1 MALTITPP
9 ASPGDENNKN
19 EKQNPKVGLTAPPKI
34 GISVTPPKLNA
45 DTEIKKRDLTQE
57 DDFLNR
63 EKRRK
68 DLGLTEDARTYQSLG
83 ALSAEDAIHKD
94 YDTTYKHLEEKV
106 VEVKTWLQEYLSAQ
120 ELNEK
125 VALARKERGK
135 LYVEMRDKLDR
146 LLLQYF
152 ADNPAKSQSDTSKIT
167 AMVVN
172 EILGVGPLEPL
183 WQNKNITEIMV
194 NGPYRTYVEIGGRIQ
209 VAKGVKFRDTEHLLE
224 MCQQILGSIG
234 KTLDVAHPYE
244 DGRLPDGSRI
254 NATHPVIGPD
264 GPYLTIRRFP
274 ETVFSVRRLIETGSM
289 TGEMAEEIGN
299 LVYHSCSTIVSGGTG
314 SGKTSMLNAL
324 SGCIPDGVRII
335 TIEDNLEL
343 RLHPDR
349 HVIKMESRKIQQSGE
364 NKRGNVT
371 IRDLVMNSLRQRP
384 DRIIVGEVRDGT
396 AYDMLQAMNTGHEGS
411 MTTIHANDAYGAIER
426 LSNLIAQVG
435 ELTSNQALTLIS
447 SGVDII
453 VSIKRFEDG
462 SRRVDTISEIPTR
475 VKADSSGII
484 TLEPRIIWEFVQ
496 TGTTPEGMIVGE
508 YQKQNDYSDEFER
521 KHRLSKKRRLS
532 LDELLELSDF
542 DGKKPDAEKN

>member
-1 MALTITPP
+1 MALTIAPPP
-9 ASPGDENNKN
+9 ASSGDENN
-19 EKQNPKVGLTAPPKI
+19 EKKKPSAGLPTAPPKV
-34 GISVTPPKLNA
+34 GVTTTPPQFTT
-45 DTEIKKRDLTQE
+45 DSGIKKRDLTKE

-68 DLGLTEDARTYQSLG
+68 DLGLTEEAKTYQSLG
-83 ALSAEDAIHKD
+83 ALSAEDAIEKD
-94 YDTTYKHLEEKV
+94 YDTHYKHLEERV
-106 VEVKTWLQEYLSAQ
+106 VDVKTWLQEYLSAQ

-135 LYVEMRDKLDR
+135 IYLEMRDKLDR

-152 ADNPAKSQSDTSKIT
+152 TDNPAKSQSDMSKIT

-194 NGPYRTYVEIGGRIQ
+194 NGPHRTYVEIAGKIQ

-224 MCQQILGSIG
+224 MCQQILGGIG
-234 KTLDVAHPYE
+234 KTLDVAHSYE

-299 LVYHSCSTIVSGGTG
+299 LIYHSCSTIVSGGTG

-343 RLHPDR
+343 RLHPER
-349 HVIKMESRKIQQSGE
+349 HVVKMESRKVQQVGE
-364 NKRGNVT
+364 NKRGNVS

-453 VSIKRFEDG
+453 VSINRFEDG
-462 SRRVDTISEIPTR
+462 SRRVDTVSEIPTR
-475 VKADSSGII
+475 VKADASGNIS
-484 TLEPRIIWEFVQ
+484 LEPRIIWEFVQ
-496 TGTTPEGMIVGE
+496 TGTNEKGMIVGE
-508 YQKQNDYSDEFER
+508 YQKVQPFSEDFER

-542 DGKKPDAEKN
+542 DGKTPANDKK